1 MCGLTVQDSSCVGSD
16 IEIGIWS
23 ISTYRMSM
31 YATANS
37 CVDRLN
43 TEGSRESASWLTQ
56 TANKRRERATAVETD
71 EQKLERLRK

>member
-1 MCGLTVQDSSCVGSD
+1 VCGLTVQNSSCVGSD

-56 TANKRRERATAVETD
+56 TANKRR
-71 EQKLERLRK
+71 K